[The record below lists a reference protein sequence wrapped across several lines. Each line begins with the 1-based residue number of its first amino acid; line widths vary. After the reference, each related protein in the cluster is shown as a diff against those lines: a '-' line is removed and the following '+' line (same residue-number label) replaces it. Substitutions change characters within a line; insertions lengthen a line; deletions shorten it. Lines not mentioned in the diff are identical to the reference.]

1 MDDLSV
7 GAGVATIIALLCG
20 VAFFSATEIA
30 FLAAD
35 RVRVRE
41 EAEAGSVTARLL
53 LTFFSRPNQVLSTIL
68 ICITALLYFSEH
80 IATIIAT
87 ELWATL
93 GPVVAFFA
101 IGLVAMVFAEVTP
114 IILASQAPDRL
125 LRLAAWPL
133 KGTVV
138 LLALVVVPVTRI
150 SNFLVRLVGLRAGEE
165 PIVTEEEIKT
175 TITVAQEQGVMA
187 ETRHRMLHGVLEF
200 TDRQVSEVM
209 VPRTDMVCVEAN
221 EPIQKAL
228 DLIVDERHSRLPVYE
243 GDVDKIVGILYA
255 KDLIPA
261 LQHGD
266 RTTPV
271 ARFAREAQF
280 VPETKKV
287 RDLMRDFQAEERVM
301 AMVVDEFGGIAGLVT
316 MEDLLEEI
324 VGEIY
329 DETDEVNAEV
339 EVISENEI
347 LCDGVV
353 PIHTMNKLLHTDIQ
367 EAGYETVGGL
377 VQDIAGYLPEAGEVC
392 RRDNLTLTVEQV
404 EGKRISKVRVV
415 KEPVAEDSDTP
426 PQ

>member
-7 GAGVATIIALLCG
+7 GAGVAIITALLCG
-20 VAFFSATEIA
+20 VAFFAATEIA

-41 EAEAGSVTARLL
+41 EAEAGSKTARLL
-53 LTFFSRPNQVLSTIL
+53 LTFFSRPTQVLSTIL
-68 ICITALLYFSEH
+68 ICITALLYFAEH
-80 IATIIAT
+80 IATIVAT
-87 ELWATL
+87 KLWATL
-93 GPVVAFFA
+93 GPVVAFFG

-114 IILASQAPDRL
+114 IIFASQTPDRL

-133 KGTVV
+133 KGAVTV
-138 LLALVVVPVTRI
+138 LAVVVAPVTRI
-150 SNFLVRLVGLRAGEE
+150 SNFLVWLGGVRASEE

-175 TITVAQEQGVMA
+175 TITFAQEQGVME

-228 DLIVDERHSRLPVYE
+228 ELIVDERHSRLPVYE
-243 GDVDKIVGILYA
+243 GDVDRIVGILYA

-261 LQHGD
+261 LQRGD
-266 RTTPV
+266 RSTPV
-271 ARFAREAQF
+271 GRFVREAHF

-287 RDLMRDFQAEERVM
+287 WDLMRDFQAEERLM

-329 DETDEVNAEV
+329 DESDEVNADV
-339 EVISENEI
+339 EVISESEI
-347 LCDGVV
+347 VCDGVV
-353 PIHTMNKLLHTDIQ
+353 PIHTMNKLLGTDIQ
-367 EAGYETVGGL
+367 ETGYETVGGL
-377 VQDIAGYLPEAGEVC
+377 VQDIAGYIPKAGEVC
-392 RRDNLTLTVEQV
+392 HRDNLTLTVEQV

-415 KEPVAEDSDTP
+415 KEPVAEDLETP

>member
-7 GAGVATIIALLCG
+7 AVGVAIMAALLCG
-20 VAFFSATEIA
+20 AAFFAATEIA

-53 LTFFSRPNQVLSTIL
+53 MTFFSRPAQVLSTIL

-80 IATIIAT
+80 IATILAT
-87 ELWATL
+87 KLWAAL
-93 GPVVAFFA
+93 GPVIAFFG
-101 IGLVAMVFAEVTP
+101 IGIVVMVFAEVTP
-114 IILASQAPDRL
+114 ILFASQAPDRL

-133 KGTVV
+133 KGAVV
-138 LLALVVVPVTRI
+138 LLAVVVVPVTRI
-150 SNFLVRLVGLRAGEE
+150 SNFLVWLAGVRVGEE

-175 TITVAQEQGVMA
+175 TITVAQEQGIM
-187 ETRHRMLHGVLEF
+187 EESRHRMLHGVLEF

-221 EPIQKAL
+221 EPVQKAL

-243 GDVDKIVGILYA
+243 GDVDRIVGILYA

-261 LQHGD
+261 LQQGD
-266 RTTPV
+266 RSTPV
-271 ARFAREAQF
+271 GRLTREAHF

-287 RDLMRDFQAEERVM
+287 KDLMRDFQAGERVM

-353 PIHTMNKLLHTDIQ
+353 PIHTMNKLLHTDIH
-367 EAGYETVGGL
+367 ETGYETVSGL
-377 VQDIAGYLPEAGEVC
+377 VQDIVGYLPEAGEVC
-392 RRDNLTLTVEQV
+392 HRDNLTLTVEQV

-415 KEPVAEDSDTP
+415 KKPAAEDLETP